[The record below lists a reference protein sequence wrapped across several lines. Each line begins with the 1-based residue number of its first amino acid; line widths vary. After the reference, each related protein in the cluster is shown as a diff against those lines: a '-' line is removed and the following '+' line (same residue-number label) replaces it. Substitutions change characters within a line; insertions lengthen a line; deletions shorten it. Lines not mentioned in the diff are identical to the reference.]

1 MNRVTALRVPVT
13 KNSQSSTIRAKPVRA
28 DKPDNEWIRA
38 RKTLLKQ
45 VKSEVAR
52 RLGEEPSDLRE
63 YRLRYER
70 EFRRKWHVSA
80 KTELLA
86 AIDVAD
92 IVYGGD
98 FHASS
103 QSQRT
108 HLRIL
113 RSLQGDRPV
122 ILALECF
129 PRSVQKW
136 LDRYIDGEIGLDE
149 LKTHSR
155 WSRAWGFPWEHY
167 RPLFELARK
176 RRFRLLALNEPLK
189 SRSQFDLETRDAN
202 AAEVI
207 SHHYLQSSGALL
219 YVIFG
224 DLHLAEEH
232 LPRQVAKRLKRPD
245 RLRQV
250 VVHLNSEKIYFQ
262 LASRGLEHQVD
273 VVRLGPGRFCV
284 MSSPPW
290 VQWQSYLFFLERT
303 DDHDRDLDEK
313 SDDAGEFDP
322 TDQVAAL
329 VRLVARDFGVRAKL
343 DNLAVYSGEDSRVWR
358 ALERSLKPSE
368 RAVARAW
375 LASGRSFYLPESGTA
390 YLGRTSVNHAA
401 ALAGQYLHAELSGRR
416 RPLWKMPGDFS
427 ALIWIEATAYF
438 VSKLVNHHRRAE
450 TLADLR
456 AQLAIA
462 SPSDQG
468 REAMRLALDRLMS
481 ETIRVRQGRKREL
494 LVRPRQKSSYF
505 EAARVLGGMMGE
517 RLYMAYRSRKLSK
530 KDLILLLGRDV
541 THRSFE
547 RVYEDIL
554 RRLNR
559 VPTAGVGVSRRER
572 L

>member
-1 MNRVTALRVPVT
+1 VPT
-13 KNSQSSTIRAKPVRA
+13 KSGLKDTGSQNTGA

-38 RKTLLKQ
+38 RKKLLKQ
-45 VKSEVAR
+45 VKAEVAR
-52 RLGEEPSDLRE
+52 RLGEEPPDLRD
-63 YRLRYER
+63 YRLCYER
-70 EFRRKWHVSA
+70 EFRRKWHASNKA
-80 KTELLA
+80 ELLA
-86 AIDVAD
+86 AIDGAD
-92 IVYGGD
+92 IVFGGD

-103 QSQRT
+103 QAQRT

-122 ILALECF
+122 ALALECF
-129 PRSVQKW
+129 PRSAQKW
-136 LDRYIDGEIGLDE
+136 LDRFIDGELDLDE
-149 LKTHSR
+149 LKSRSR

-167 RPLFELARK
+167 RPLFELARERK
-176 RRFRLLALNEPLK
+176 FQLLALNEPPR
-189 SRSQFDLETRDAN
+189 SRSHFDLETRDEN
-202 AAEVI
+202 AAGI
-207 SHHYLQSSGALL
+207 IRAKYLQASGALL

-224 DLHLAEEH
+224 DLHLAESH
-232 LPRQVAKRLKRPD
+232 LPERVAAGLRHPE
-245 RLRQV
+245 RLRNV
-250 VVHLNSEKIYFQ
+250 VIHLNSEKIYFQ
-262 LASRGLEHQVD
+262 LASRGLEHRVD
-273 VVRLGPGRFCV
+273 VVRLGPRRFCV

-329 VRLVARDFGVRAKL
+329 VRLVARDFGVRFKL
-343 DNLAVYSGEDSRVWR
+343 DNLAVYSGDDSRVWR
-358 ALERSLKPSE
+358 SLEKSLKTSE

-375 LASGRSFYLPESGTA
+375 LAAGRSFYLPESGTA
-390 YLGRTSVNHAA
+390 YLGRASVNHAA
-401 ALAGQYLHAELSGRR
+401 ALAGQYIHAELSRR
-416 RPLWKMPGDFS
+416 KRPLWKMPGDFS
-427 ALIWIEATAYF
+427 ALIWVEATAYF
-438 VSKLVNHHRRAE
+438 VSKLINHHRRAE
-450 TLADLR
+450 TLGDLK

-481 ETIRVRQGRKREL
+481 ETIRVRQGRKREMQ
-494 LVRPRQKSSYF
+494 VRPRQKSSYF

-517 RLYMAYRSRKLSK
+517 RLYMAYRSRKLGK
-530 KDLILLLGRDV
+530 KEMIQLLGRDV

-559 VPTAGVGVSRRER
+559 LPAAAAQVSRRER